1 MDTNLCVIRLGNGER
16 VNDAL
21 GKVLDTPDM
30 TTIGAFAVSKE
41 NPTEL
46 HYHDFDE
53 YWYFTEGTTT
63 VTLRTADGQSESYRI
78 GPGDL
83 VVTPKGVE
91 HGHIPD
97 AVVKGGAVGERDSSK
112 CTSWT
117 PTPSFLIIPCGSVRS
132 VL

>member
-1 MDTNLCVIRLGNGER
+1 METNFCVIHLNAGER
-16 VNDAL
+16 IGETLSEA
-21 GKVLDTPDM
+21 LDTPDM
-30 TTIGAFAVSKE
+30 TTIGPFTVSKD

-63 VTLRTADGQSESYRI
+63 VTLRSPDGKSTSYKI

-97 AVVKGGAVGERDSSK
+97 DVVKGVQ
-112 CTSWT
+112 WV
-117 PTPSFLIIPCGSVRS
+117 SVIHPDARTGH
-132 VL
+132 LHR

>member
-1 MDTNLCVIRLGNGER
+1 MDTNLCIIQLGEGER
-16 VNDAL
+16 VGDTL

-30 TTIGAFAVSKE
+30 TTIGAFVVSKE

-63 VTLRTADGQSESYRI
+63 VTLRTADGQSESYRV

-83 VVTPKGVE
+83 YP
-91 HGHIPD
+91 IN
-97 AVVKGGAVGERDSSK
+97 AI
-112 CTSWT
+112 C
-117 PTPSFLIIPCGSVRS
+117 SVRS
-132 VL
+132 PCLTLLTLSENFESR

>member
-1 MDTNLCVIRLGNGER
+1 MDTNLCVIRLSEGER
-16 VNDAL
+16 IGEVL
-21 GKVLDTPDM
+21 GKVLDTADM

-97 AVVKGGAVGERDSSK
+97 DVVQGVQWVSVIPPDARRGHLHREF
-112 CTSWT
+112 TS
-117 PTPSFLIIPCGSVRS
+117 G
-132 VL
+132 